1 MEGAREASLGGDEGS
16 EPLDPLGERRKG
28 RVHIGEHNGRIRARI
43 DLPSEY
49 GRDQVRATWEA
60 AVEGGYP
67 DPSRVRNL
75 THRSIYSRRCKHRF
89 RRIEQ
94 SVEAALRVGAPRPF
108 SAQPALAVV
117 PSVVCRSR
125 LRTKLQPP
133 SPRVGGART
142 PLYEN
147 ASLPPA
153 ARPKR
158 WCATF
163 LTGLSG
169 CSRHVRISLL
179 RDPQPPGGDSYR
191 QRRKV

>member
-108 SAQPALAVV
+108 SAQAALAVA
-117 PSVVCRSR
+117 PSVVCRRRHQWTSCKTER
-125 LRTKLQPP
+125 RSALYG
-133 SPRVGGART
+133 RVFRF
-142 PLYEN
+142 N
-147 ASLPPA
+147 ASFQQRLYLSHEVGEPD
-153 ARPKR
+153 AR
-158 WCATF
+158 
-163 LTGLSG
+163 
-169 CSRHVRISLL
+169 
-179 RDPQPPGGDSYR
+179 
-191 QRRKV
+191 